1 MWGLLGD
8 VGTNNVSDINVI
20 NNIKIFYKHQMLKN
34 VHNTD
39 ERVLKEIVV
48 RNVSCVN
55 DNNELKLIIH
65 YRNKRVLQLIVNKKT
80 TKKK

>member
-1 MWGLLGD
+1 
-8 VGTNNVSDINVI
+8 
-20 NNIKIFYKHQMLKN
+20 MLKN

-55 DNNELKLIIH
+55 DNNELKRIIH
-65 YRNKRVLQLIVNKKT
+65 YWNKRVLQLIVNKKT